1 MLAMRN
7 RLRILNDMKPTIRK
21 AYIGGAEQFHARPVF
36 CLIGEAKEIVSV
48 ELESRAF
55 AVGAEYGMGRV
66 VSCEASGNKFRPFRV
81 TVATAGNAVRNFST
95 YRAARA
101 AV

>member
-1 MLAMRN
+1 MRN
-7 RLRILNDMKPTIRK
+7 RLRIHGNMKPLIRK
-21 AYIGGAEQFHARPVF
+21 AYIGGAEQFHARPIF
-36 CLIGEAKEIVSV
+36 SLIGESKEIVTV

-66 VSCEASGNKFRPFRV
+66 VSCEASGNRFRPFKV
-81 TVATAGNAVRNFST
+81 TVATKGNAVRNFKT
-95 YRAARA
+95 YRAARD